1 MKICSSLQIEL
12 QNLTKK
18 LRKLC
23 KGSYENLQLQNP
35 SREQISLANFIFINM
50 KVVSKA
56 KVCYPCSFVKSD

>member
-23 KGSYENLQLQNP
+23 KTSYENLQLQNP
-35 SREQISLANFIFINM
+35 ADKLGKFHIYKYESCRQ
-50 KVVSKA
+50 SKA
-56 KVCYPCSFVKSD
+56 LLCL